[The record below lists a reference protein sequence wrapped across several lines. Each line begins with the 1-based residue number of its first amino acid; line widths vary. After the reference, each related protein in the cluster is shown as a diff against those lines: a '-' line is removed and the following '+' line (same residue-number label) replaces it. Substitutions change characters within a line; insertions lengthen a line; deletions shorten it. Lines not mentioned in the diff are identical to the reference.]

1 MNISKS
7 LGLITADPELLGL
20 IATDWEL
27 QLAPPPGGADAVPL
41 LRAALARCRTEGFRR
56 LTLEPGIWNLFPDRA
71 LGLFRHISNH
81 DAGYRRVAIHLD
93 GFSDFEIDGQGATLV
108 SHGVMIPFAVDR
120 SKNIALRHFT
130 IEWDKPFHLEG
141 TVVAVDTD
149 GFEVEFLPESDV
161 RLIDG
166 RLYGGIGELYFGEL
180 MDAGQLRQDFQW
192 NYWID
197 PTTRAASLVQPPWL
211 TYWSPTLKA
220 FAEVTESGPNRYWIR
235 NAHSVL
241 PEKGTV
247 MVCKGMHRA
256 NRLSPAI
263 HLSSVDGVTVEK
275 VTVHHA
281 GGMGVI
287 AEDCTDPVVR
297 DFRVELKAGAKSL
310 ITTTADATHFVGCYG
325 TVRVEGCFF
334 ENMLD
339 DSCNV
344 HGVYAIAEGLLA
356 PDQLAVSFSHFQQLG
371 TVFARPG
378 DRLRFIKRDTLLGY
392 AECTVKMVVRHNE
405 NHYVLTLDRSVTE
418 IYQDNSSVENLS
430 ARPDVI
436 YRDNT
441 VRNNR
446 SRGILVTSGGKVLI
460 ENNRFERN
468 EGAAVLVEGD
478 NQFWYESG
486 GVEDMT
492 IRNNLFI
499 GQNASSPLFLLAP
512 MQPDEKR
519 LLPPYH
525 HHIRILDN
533 DIRLASPLI
542 IEASRVG
549 DLEFSGNKVEFT
561 APLKNP
567 GAPGFKLTACKDV
580 VFRNNTLSHPASIKT
595 DPADVPVL
603 AEDNVNLAGK

>member
-1 MNISKS
+1 MNTLQN
-7 LGLITADPELLGL
+7 LGLTTDDRELK
-20 IATDWEL
+20 
-27 QLAPPPGGADAVPL
+27 LAPPPDGADAVPVL
-41 LRAALARCRTEGFRR
+41 IAALAKCRAEGLRR
-56 LTLEPGIWNLFPDRA
+56 LILQPGVWNLYPERA
-71 LGLFRHISNH
+71 IGLFRHIANH
-81 DAGYRRVAIHLD
+81 DAGYRRVALHLD

-120 SKNIALRHFT
+120 SKNITISHLT
-130 IEWDKPFHLEG
+130 IECEKPFHLEG
-141 TVVAVDTD
+141 TVVAVGTD
-149 GFEVEFLPESDV
+149 GFEVEFLAESEV
-161 RLIDG
+161 KLVDG
-166 RLYGGIGELYFGEL
+166 RLYGGLGELYFGEL
-180 MDAGQLRQDFQW
+180 MDARQLRQDFQW

-197 PTTRAASLVQPPWL
+197 PITLAASLVQPPWL
-211 TYWSPTLKA
+211 THWNPTLKV

-241 PEKGTV
+241 PEKGTI

-275 VTVHHA
+275 VTVHYA

-297 DFRVELKAGAKSL
+297 DFRVELKPGAKSL

-325 TVRVEGCFF
+325 TVLVEGCFF

-344 HGVYAIAEGLLA
+344 HGVYAIAKGLLA

-378 DRLRFIKRDTLLGY
+378 DRLRLIKRDTLLGY
-392 AECTVKMVVRHNE
+392 ADCVLKAVVRTNE
-405 NHYVLTLDRSVTE
+405 NHYVLTLDQPVAK
-418 IYQDNSSVENLS
+418 IYQENSSVENLS
-430 ARPDVI
+430 ARPNVI

-441 VRNNR
+441 ARNNR
-446 SRGILVTSGGKVLI
+446 SRGILVTTAGKVLI

-468 EGAAVLVEGD
+468 EGMAVLVEGD
-478 NQFWYESG
+478 NEFWYEAG

-499 GQNASSPLFLLAP
+499 GQHESAPLFRLAP
-512 MQPDEKR
+512 MQPGEKR

-533 DIRLASPLI
+533 DIRSASPLI
-542 IEASRVG
+542 IEASRIG
-549 DLEFSGNKVEFT
+549 DLQFSGNKVEFT
-561 APLKNP
+561 APLQNP
-567 GAPGFKLTACKDV
+567 DDPGFKLTACTDV
-580 VFRNNTLSHPASIKT
+580 VFRKNTLSHPAQIKT
-595 DPADVPVL
+595 DPADVPVRV
-603 AEDNVNLAGK
+603 EDNVNLSAK